1 MRITKKLLTRLEG
14 EVQLKLV
21 WDKGRIRDAFIIVP
35 HFRGFERVLEGKPY
49 LDALVIT
56 PRVCGICGHA
66 HLMATVRAIEDAYKN
81 AGIELEITE
90 KAKKFREISL
100 LLEILQN
107 HLKWFYLYFFPDFLK
122 YAKVYLTEY
131 NPYKGRRWREAIVA
145 SNLITKA
152 LALLSG
158 QWPHNSYAV
167 PGGITSDL
175 TYAELLKARSYVIEF
190 VKFLEEKVFGVS
202 LRELLNCKTKK
213 FLELL
218 RGDVKLFLEKALE
231 KGLHSVGSSYANFLT
246 GGEVEPLIKPCVKK
260 EKTCKFHPECAEEK
274 ETFSYFGN
282 KGYTWAKA
290 PRYRGL
296 PYETGPLP
304 RQYFAKNPRVL
315 YLYRNFKDSL
325 VTRVYARL
333 EEIAIFSLLVLEK
346 IESIDLSQKS
356 WIKPPVNPKD
366 FSGKG
371 YGVVEAARGTLIH
384 EIEIEKGIIK
394 RYNIITPT
402 AWNLG
407 PRDEEFLG
415 VAEKALVGLDSEEL
429 AYLVLRSFDVCSV
442 CTAH

>member
-21 WDKGRIRDAFIIVP
+21 WDEGKIKDAFVIVP
-35 HFRGFERVLEGKPY
+35 HFRGFEKVLEGKPH

-66 HLMATVRAIEDAYKN
+66 HLIATVRAVEDAYKN
-81 AGIELEITE
+81 AGIEFYLTE
-90 KAKKFREISL
+90 KAKTFREITL

-107 HLKWFYLYFFPDFLK
+107 HVKWFYLYFFPDFLK
-122 YAKVYLTEY
+122 YVGVKDEDYRPFVG
-131 NPYKGRRWREAIVA
+131 KRWSEAIKA

-152 LALLSG
+152 LATLAG

-175 TYAELLKARSYVIEF
+175 FPAELVRASSLIKEF
-190 VKFLEEKVFGVS
+190 VKFLEERVFGIP
-202 LRELLNCKTKK
+202 LRELLNCKTKR
-213 FLELL
+213 FLEHL
-218 RGDVKLFLEKALE
+218 RGDAKLFLEKALE
-231 KGLHSVGSSYANFLT
+231 KGLDRAGRSYANFLT
-246 GGEVEPLIKPCVKK
+246 GGSVEPLIKPCVKK
-260 EKTCKFHPECAEEK
+260 EKTCKFHPEWIEEK
-274 ETFSYFGN
+274 EDFSYFGKN
-282 KGYTWAKA
+282 GYTWSKA

-304 RQYFAKNPRVL
+304 RQYFARNPRVL

-325 VTRVYARL
+325 ITRVYARL
-333 EEIAIFSLLVLEK
+333 EELAIFSLLVLEK
-346 IESIDLSQKS
+346 VESLDLFQKS
-356 WIKPPVNPKD
+356 WIRPPVNTKEL
-366 FSGKG
+366 SGRG
-371 YGVVEAARGTLIH
+371 YGIVEAARGTLIH
-384 EIEIEKGIIK
+384 EVEIEKGVIK

-407 PRDEEFLG
+407 PRDEKFLG
-415 VAEKALVGLDSEEL
+415 VAEKALIGLESEEL
-429 AYLVLRSFDVCSV
+429 AYLVLRGFDVCSV

>member
-21 WDKGRIRDAFIIVP
+21 WDDGKIKDAFIIVP
-35 HFRGFERVLEGKPY
+35 HFRGFEKVLEGKPY

-66 HLMATVRAIEDAYKN
+66 HLIATVRAIEDAYRN
-81 AGIELEITE
+81 AGVELKLTQ
-90 KAKKFREISL
+90 KAKAFREITL

-107 HLKWFYLYFFPDFLK
+107 HVKWFYLYFFPDFLK
-122 YAKVYLTEY
+122 HVGVMNEEY
-131 NPYKGRRWREAIVA
+131 RPFVGKRWNEAIKA

-152 LALLSG
+152 LGVLAG

-167 PGGITSDL
+167 PGGITSEI
-175 TYAELLKARSYVIEF
+175 YPAELVRATSLIKKF
-190 VKFLEEKVFGVS
+190 LKFLEERVFGIS
-202 LRELLNCKTKK
+202 LGELLNCRTKR
-213 FLELL
+213 FLERLG
-218 RGDVKLFLEKALE
+218 GDARLFLEKALE
-231 KGLHSVGSSYANFLT
+231 KGLERVGGSYANFLT
-246 GGEVEPLIKPCVKK
+246 GGNVEPLIKPCVKK
-260 EKTCKFHPECAEEK
+260 EKTCRFHPELVEEK
-274 ETFSYFGN
+274 ETYSFFGER
-282 KGYTWAKA
+282 GYTWSKA

-304 RQYFAKNPRVL
+304 RQYFSKNPRVL

-325 VTRVYARL
+325 ITRVYARL
-333 EEIAIFSLLVLEK
+333 EELAIFSLLVLEK
-346 IESIDLSQKS
+346 LENLNLSQKS
-356 WIKPPVNPKD
+356 WIKPPVNPKE
-366 FSGKG
+366 FSGRG

-384 EIEIEKGIIK
+384 EVEIEKGIIK

-415 VAEKALVGLDSEEL
+415 VAEMALIGLDSEEL